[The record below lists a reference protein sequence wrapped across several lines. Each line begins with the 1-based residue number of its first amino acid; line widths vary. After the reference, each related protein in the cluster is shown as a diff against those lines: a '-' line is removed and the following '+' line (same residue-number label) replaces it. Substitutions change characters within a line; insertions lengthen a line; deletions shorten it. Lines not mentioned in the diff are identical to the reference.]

1 MFLKNGGLPIY
12 MKLLLFKAFLVLL
25 IISGAAIA
33 SAQDKPDNNT
43 EAVTDNITL
52 SDNFSAGISDNE
64 SLQTNRDETA
74 AIDDNASDQNFEDLC
89 GQTDMTLVPYR
100 KQYINIISENDAYY
114 NTYTD
119 RYYTAGNYIGYTSK
133 EQDYYCQNIR
143 YKADPKYKRSPL
155 WWLSKI
161 SVLQGRHL
169 TRWDISIAQ
178 EMYTPKNKLAKP
190 SDENDYPYAGYL
202 YLALGFSN
210 RDENTSETFK
220 LHLGVVG
227 PAALAQYTQ
236 DFIHTAFGLG
246 SKLPWDS
253 QLYNEP
259 IINLHYQITK
269 KYYLFNTR
277 YFSSDILPSI
287 SAALGNAHI
296 YVAAGLRLRFGYNLD
311 VDFGVSK
318 INHAINSAPPH
329 SDKLSVYAFGG
340 ASGIFVIKNIFISGN
355 TFQKGTNLDITR
367 LVYDLEAGIA
377 IAYKGIRAS
386 YTFSHRSKEFRNQ
399 STYMNF
405 SSIALQ
411 IAF

>member
-1 MFLKNGGLPIY
+1 
-12 MKLLLFKAFLVLL
+12 MKLLISKAFFVLF
-25 IISGAAIA
+25 IVFNAAVVW
-33 SAQDKPDNNT
+33 AQDKIDNNT
-43 EAVTDNITL
+43 AAVADNMTL
-52 SDNFSAGISDNE
+52 PDNYSAIVS
-64 SLQTNRDETA
+64 
-74 AIDDNASDQNFEDLC
+74 DNASLQINPSEAEVLTDNASVQNFDDIC
-89 GQTDMTLVPYR
+89 GQADITLVPYP

-143 YKADPKYKRSPL
+143 YKADPEYKRSPL

-161 SVLQGRHL
+161 SVLQSRHL
-169 TRWDISIAQ
+169 TRWDITVAQ
-178 EMYTPKNKLAKP
+178 EMYTPKNKQAKP

-236 DFIHTAFGLG
+236 DFIHSAFKLG
-246 SKLPWDS
+246 SKLPWES
-253 QLYNEP
+253 QIYNEP
-259 IINLHYQITK
+259 IFNLHYQITK

-296 YVAAGLRLRFGYNLD
+296 YVAAGARLRMGYNLD

-318 INHAINSAPPH
+318 INHAINSPPPH
-329 SDKLSVYAFGG
+329 SDKFSIYVFGG
-340 ASGIFVIKNIFISGN
+340 ASGRFVIKNIFISGN

-367 LVYDLEAGIA
+367 LVYDLEAGVA
-377 IAYKGIRAS
+377 IAYKGVRAS

-399 STYMNF
+399 ATYMNF